1 MIIVNFSH
9 PLTPEQQER
18 IEELAGQPVERVI
31 DVPAQF
37 DEEVPFAE
45 QVPPLVTAAGLTPEE
60 WQTLPILVNLPS
72 YAPIVATLL
81 AYLHGLLGYFPSALR
96 IRPERR
102 GGMTVFTVAE
112 ILSLQEVRDHA
123 RGARLTPR
131 G

>member
-9 PLTPEQQER
+9 PLTAEQRER

-31 DVPAQF
+31 EVPVQF
-37 DEEVPFAE
+37 DEDIPFAE
-45 QVPPLVTAAGLTPEE
+45 QVADLVAAAGLTPEE
-60 WQTLPILVNLPS
+60 WQSLPVLVNLPS

-102 GGMTVFTVAE
+102 GAMTVFTVAE
-112 ILSLQEVRDHA
+112 ILPLQEVRDQA
-123 RGARLTPR
+123 RVARTTPR
-131 G
+131 S